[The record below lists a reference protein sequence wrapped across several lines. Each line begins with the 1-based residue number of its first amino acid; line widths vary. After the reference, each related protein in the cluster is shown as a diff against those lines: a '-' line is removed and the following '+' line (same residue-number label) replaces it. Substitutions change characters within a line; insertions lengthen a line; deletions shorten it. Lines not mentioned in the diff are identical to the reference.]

1 MRKLNLFAMLL
12 LTTATLSATA
22 IAGDDFSDKEKNI
35 CDRLIKQEASK
46 KDVEICFKEFGK
58 SKYRKAL
65 EKAAKERGEE
75 VAASE
80 SDAIRLRAANEAERK
95 KYIIKRFEGNELKYL
110 GYAHY
115 VAVKYTD
122 EDMGSDEKVDD
133 KMTSPMELCQQLGF
147 EDAISS
153 KEGSGYKLSDR
164 ISDYNNPEFEGIYI
178 NWNGKK
184 KEVKWDDHDPA
195 SVKYYKA
202 VVCKRLRQTDE
213 EAQTQELQDALRL
226 MRDAQ
231 ERVETSDR
239 DGEEQVDIDRSESEL
254 MVRRL
259 LESRRNNSGS
269 SDRFTH
275 KSKTK

>member
-1 MRKLNLFAMLL
+1 MRELNLFAMLL
-12 LTTATLSATA
+12 LTTASLSFSAV
-22 IAGDDFSDKEKNI
+22 AGDDFSDKEKNI
-35 CDRLIKQEASK
+35 CDRLINQGASK

-58 SKYRKAL
+58 SKYRKAA
-65 EKAAKERGEE
+65 EKAARARGEE
-75 VAASE
+75 IAATATE
-80 SDAIRLRAANEAERK
+80 AANLRASKEAERK
-95 KYIIKRFEGNELKYL
+95 KYIIQKFEGSELKYL

-122 EDMGSDEKVDD
+122 ESMGSDETVDK
-133 KMTSPMELCQQLGF
+133 KMTSPQELCVQLGF
-147 EDAISS
+147 EDAVSD
-153 KEGSGYKLSDR
+153 KEGAGYKLSDR
-164 ISDYNNPEFEGIYI
+164 ISDYNNPDFQGIYV

-195 SVKYYKA
+195 SVKYYTA

-213 EAQTQELQDALRL
+213 QAQSQEIQDALRL
-226 MRDAQ
+226 MSDAQ
-231 ERVETSDR
+231 ARVENDDR

-259 LESRRNNSGS
+259 LESRRNGSGS

-275 KSKTK
+275 KGKSK

>member
-1 MRKLNLFAMLL
+1 MRNLNLCAVLL
-12 LTTATLSATA
+12 LTTASLSLTA
-22 IAGDDFSDKEKNI
+22 VAGDDFSDKKKNI
-35 CDRLIKQEASK
+35 CDRLIGQGASK

-58 SKYRKAL
+58 SKYRKAV
-65 EKAAKERGEE
+65 EKRARERGEE
-75 VAASE
+75 VAATE
-80 SDAIRLRAANEAERK
+80 TEAARLRAEKEADRK
-95 KYIIKRFEGNELKYL
+95 KYIIKRFEGDELKYL

-122 EDMGSDEKVDD
+122 ESMGSDETVDD
-133 KMTSPMELCQQLGF
+133 KMTSPKELCQQLGF
-147 EDAISS
+147 EDAVSS
-153 KEGSGYKLSDR
+153 KEGAGYKLSDR
-164 ISDYNNPEFEGIYI
+164 ISDYNNPDFEGIYI

-195 SVKYYKA
+195 SVKYYTA

-213 EAQTQELQDALRL
+213 QAQSQEIQDALRL
-226 MRDAQ
+226 MSDAQ
-231 ERVETSDR
+231 ARVEREDTN
-239 DGEEQVDIDRSESEL
+239 EEQVDIERSESEL

-275 KSKTK
+275 KGKSK